1 MQKVRRPRAA
11 TSDSTTRPPLHPQ
24 LVEGGTNVAPST
36 SHQPSS
42 FHFTTNGGPPPPS
55 PQPIPSS
62 SESLQSPS
70 TPPNHTSSRRRT
82 NPASSPGA
90 GALPSPPL
98 SSSHQ
103 PDPLA
108 GFGHRLLRRISN
120 QGGSSSSSNTA
131 SPASLRPTS
140 AGTGTGGGR
149 SSSTPPPA
157 APSNGAAAAGARRA
171 EGEGLEL
178 QRESPRG
185 EHARELLVFGFFW
198 FFSFGPGPEEEA
210 KGKTRSSLPPIDLPP
225 NGEFLF
231 PWADLV
237 VLLFASP
244 KPSQPSSSP
253 TLPTLSF
260 PPLST
265 RFLSSSPPLAPSSS
279 PTLFPLPSSS
289 RPLLPQAQAQ
299 PQPPWLSSIASV
311 SFLSWTLP
319 TPSPSTPSFE
329 TFENPLRRRRRR
341 RWTCSLSR

>member
-1 MQKVRRPRAA
+1 MPSPIQISPSSYHPAPFIDDATGLSQSMSTMGSGGGGGGMRSPTSPRPSFLPSFMRRPRAA

-24 LVEGGTNVAPST
+24 LVEGGTNVAPPST

-42 FHFTTNGGPPPPS
+42 FHFTTNGGPPPS

-62 SESLQSPS
+62 SESLPSPS

-90 GALPSPPL
+90 GGLPSPPL

-140 AGTGTGGGR
+140 AGTGGGR

-157 APSNGAAAAGARRA
+157 APSNAVGAAARRA

-185 EHARELLVFGFFW
+185 EHARELLSFW
-198 FFSFGPGPEEEA
+198 VLLVLFSRTWAEEET
-210 KGKTRSSLPPIDLPP
+210 KGK
-225 NGEFLF
+225 NE
-231 PWADLV
+231 
-237 VLLFASP
+237 VLL
-244 KPSQPSSSP
+244 PS
-253 TLPTLSF
+253 L
-260 PPLST
+260 
-265 RFLSSSPPLAPSSS
+265 R
-279 PTLFPLPSSS
+279 
-289 RPLLPQAQAQ
+289 
-299 PQPPWLSSIASV
+299 
-311 SFLSWTLP
+311 
-319 TPSPSTPSFE
+319 STPF
-329 TFENPLRRRRRR
+329 
-341 RWTCSLSR
+341 